1 MWGWQKI
8 STFCIFTFWA
18 PSSRIPLT
26 FRIKMIPNA
35 GIIYL
40 YFCLLLDVGLGFL
53 HCTDNSPK
61 ISVTPIRWSVCVC
74 VCMGVGLFYLTFSS
88 SSAVVF
94 VYSVS
99 LVWLCCNCMDCSLPG
114 SSVHGI
120 FQAIILARVA
130 ISFSR
135 RSSRSRDWTHISS
148 ITCRFFTTEP
158 PRTVFSRELIQ
169 IIWIT

>member
-74 VCMGVGLFYLTFSS
+74 VCVYGGGVVLSNFLLVFSS
-88 SSAVVF
+88 CFCLFSKSCLTLLQLHGLQPAR
-94 VYSVS
+94 
-99 LVWLCCNCMDCSLPG
+99 LLCPWNFPG
-114 SSVHGI
+114 NNTGKGCHFLLQEI
-120 FQAIILARVA
+120 F
-130 ISFSR
+130 
-135 RSSRSRDWTHISS
+135 S
-148 ITCRFFTTEP
+148 IQGLNP
-158 PRTVFSRELIQ
+158 HLLHYM
-169 IIWIT
+169 